1 MGFRRLLLLLPWRR
15 RAREAELEEEM
26 HSNLALAVE
35 EAGNEREA
43 RRDFGSLTR
52 AREEVRT
59 VWFPGWDVVE
69 QDVRFAIRMLS
80 RAPVFAAVAIASLA
94 LGTGAA
100 TALFSLVDTVVL
112 KPLAYREP
120 GRLVYIREVVPFLAH
135 LYPTLPA
142 NYQHFRFWRDN
153 SRALDGVAALRGN
166 NVTLRAEGGEP
177 EAAGLMQVSASLF
190 QLLGVQPQRGRLFAA
205 EEELPKHQP
214 VAVITDGLW
223 RRRFGAS
230 AAVLGRKF
238 QAGWSQYVIVGVLPP
253 SFRFFKKGE
262 LGPLSQMG
270 DRTDI
275 FVPLPPNE
283 YGWGGDYDY
292 SVIARLAP
300 GVSIPQA
307 AAEMNLMEGRIAQE
321 HGLRAGLHVQVRPL
335 QDVIASPVRT
345 SLAVLLAA
353 VLLLVLIVCVNL
365 ANLLLARGSARAR
378 EFSLRVALGASRGRL
393 VWPALVETLLLSLA
407 GGVLGALAA
416 RAALG
421 VFVATTTV
429 SVPRLDEVRIDA
441 RVMAFALALS
451 VGCGLLFGL
460 LPALRLS
467 RASPQSVL
475 HSASHTIGGSRQGLR
490 VREWLVGGEV
500 ALSTLLLVLAGLLV
514 NSLWHVLRVERGFS
528 SEALAASVDLSGRYR
543 EVKDRAGFFDLA
555 AERLH
560 GLPGVQAVGVTNRVP
575 LNGESNV
582 NSVAVEGASDGAL
595 DPRTHEPVV
604 VNVRFINHEYF
615 QAMGIPL
622 IRGRSIEA
630 ADRDRGAAVISE
642 RLAAK
647 LWPGQDAVGRIL
659 LRAGSGVNHA
669 EVVGVV
675 GDVHGA
681 HLENEPTL
689 MIYVPFWKQAFQ
701 ATELVVRAAGG
712 RGVAPEEV
720 RKTIRAIDPALPAP
734 RMRTMGDL
742 VADSVSGR
750 RFQMRVAA
758 AFAGSALL
766 LAALGIYGVV
776 AYGVSLRRRELG
788 IRMALGAHARE
799 VRRMVVS
806 QGLRPV
812 VLGLLCG
819 MAAALAAAGFVRT
832 LLFGVSATDG
842 LTLGSVA
849 AGLALVAAAA
859 CLAPAWSASKIDPA
873 DVLRE

>member
-1 MGFRRLLLLLPWRR
+1 
-15 RAREAELEEEM
+15 
-26 HSNLALAVE
+26 
-35 EAGNEREA
+35 
-43 RRDFGSLTR
+43 
-52 AREEVRT
+52 
-59 VWFPGWDVVE
+59 
-69 QDVRFAIRMLS
+69 
-80 RAPVFAAVAIASLA
+80 
-94 LGTGAA
+94 
-100 TALFSLVDTVVL
+100 
-112 KPLAYREP
+112 
-120 GRLVYIREVVPFLAH
+120 
-135 LYPTLPA
+135 
-142 NYQHFRFWRDN
+142 
-153 SRALDGVAALRGN
+153 
-166 NVTLRAEGGEP
+166 
-177 EAAGLMQVSASLF
+177 
-190 QLLGVQPQRGRLFAA
+190 
-205 EEELPKHQP
+205 

-223 RRRFGAS
+223 RRRFGGAD
-230 AAVLGRKF
+230 AVLGRKF
-238 QAGWSQYVIVGVLPP
+238 QVGWSQYVIVGVLPR

-292 SVIARLAP
+292 SVIGRLAP
-300 GVSIPQA
+300 GVSLPQA
-307 AAEMNLMEGRIAQE
+307 TAEVNLMEGRIAQE
-321 HGLRAGLHVQVRPL
+321 HKLRAGLHVQVRPL

-345 SLAVLLAA
+345 SLTVLLAA

-393 VWPALVETLLLSLA
+393 VWPALAETLLLSLA
-407 GGVLGALAA
+407 GGALGVMAA
-416 RAALG
+416 RAALAA
-421 VFVATTTV
+421 FVATATV
-429 SVPRLDEVRIDA
+429 SVPRLDEVQMDT
-441 RVMAFALALS
+441 RVMVFALALS
-451 VGCGLLFGL
+451 IGCGLLFGL

-467 RASPQSVL
+467 RALPQAVL

-543 EVKDRAGFFDLA
+543 ETKDRAGFFDLA

-560 GLPGVQAVGVTNRVP
+560 GLPGVQAVGVINRVP

-595 DPRTHEPVV
+595 DPHTREPVV

-622 IRGRSIEA
+622 IRGRGIEP
-630 ADRDRGAAVISE
+630 ADRERSVAVISE

-647 LWPGQDAVGRIL
+647 LWPGEDPVGRVL
-659 LRAGSGVNHA
+659 LRAGSGVNRA

-675 GDVHGA
+675 GDVRGA
-681 HLENEPTL
+681 RLENEPTL
-689 MIYVPFWKQAFQ
+689 MIYTPFWKQAFQ

-712 RGVAPEEV
+712 KSVVPEEV

-734 RMRTMGDL
+734 KMRTMGDL
-742 VADSVSGR
+742 VEDSVSAR

-812 VLGLLCG
+812 LLGLVCG
-819 MAAALAAAGFVRT
+819 MAAALAAGGLVRT

-842 LTLGSVA
+842 LTLGAVG
-849 AGLALVAAAA
+849 AGLAFVAIAA
-859 CLAPAWSASKIDPA
+859 CLAPAWSASRIEPA